1 MIFLD
6 EYVVRDPEFLQ
17 LLTKRDFSDKIRF
30 YFIYKNKHYFIN
42 NGHFKSG
49 FSSNITVTKNKDK
62 IMSIYSK
69 MGFLFDEIIRM
80 RIMGYS
86 NEKNSDELLYVLNLI
101 PVNRKIRTFL
111 DWKVFSPEYT
121 RDMSRLFEIRNA
133 LNHSIS
139 LEGVNYNSNREVS
152 LSSQTG
158 FKKFKV
164 DFERSWKKLLKVYE
178 EQQKPIYLQLD
189 KLLKEMSN

>member
-1 MIFLD
+1 MVQDSKFLQSLTKQDFLD
-6 EYVVRDPEFLQ
+6 KV
-17 LLTKRDFSDKIRF
+17 RF
-30 YFIYKNKHYFIN
+30 YFIHKNKHYFIN
-42 NGHFKSG
+42 NGHLKSG
-49 FSSNITVTKNKDK
+49 FSSKIIITKDRDK
-62 IMSIYSK
+62 ILSAFSK

-80 RIMGYS
+80 RIVGYS

-121 RDMSRLFEIRNA
+121 RDMSRLFEVRNA
-133 LNHSIS
+133 LNHSVS
-139 LEGVNYNSNREVS
+139 LEGVNYNSNKEV
-152 LSSQTG
+152 LLASQAG

-164 DFERSWKKLLKVYE
+164 NFERSWKKLLQIYE
-178 EQQKPIYLQLD
+178 EQQKPVYLQLD